1 MSASSPWSETEGR
14 LLSAVLDRLV
24 PASADGRV
32 PAAGALGVADFLADR
47 ASANPPLA
55 ALFGQV
61 LAQAEALAEARGAH
75 FDALDAA
82 GRDAIV
88 ETLEREAP
96 DAFAALVRHVYMG
109 YYSRADVR
117 PLFGLSAAPTQ
128 PQGYEVPGD
137 DPDEMAALLAS
148 VRTRGRC
155 YRSA

>member
-1 MSASSPWSETEGR
+1 MSASSFWSEAERR
-14 LLSAVLDRLV
+14 LASAVLDRIV
-24 PASADGRV
+24 PASTDGRV

-47 ASANPPLA
+47 ASADPPLA
-55 ALFGQV
+55 ALFRQV
-61 LAQAEALAEARGAH
+61 LAQAAALAEACGVH

-82 GRDAIV
+82 ERDAIV

-128 PQGYEVPGD
+128 PQGYEVPSD
-137 DPDEMAALLAS
+137 DPGEIAALLAP
-148 VRTRGRC
+148 VRALGRR

>member
-14 LLSAVLDRLV
+14 LLSAVLDRIV

-47 ASANPPLA
+47 ASADPPLA
-55 ALFGQV
+55 ALFRQV
-61 LAQAEALAEARGAH
+61 LARAAALAEARGAH

-82 GRDAIV
+82 ERDAIV

-128 PQGYEVPGD
+128 PQGYQVPGD
-137 DPDEMAALLAS
+137 DPDEMAALLVP
-148 VRTRGRC
+148 VRALGRR